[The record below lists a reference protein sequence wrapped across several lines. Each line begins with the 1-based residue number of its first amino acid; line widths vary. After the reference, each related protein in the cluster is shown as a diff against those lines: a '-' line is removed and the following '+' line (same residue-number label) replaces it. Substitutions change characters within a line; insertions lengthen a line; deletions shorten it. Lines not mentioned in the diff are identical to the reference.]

1 MGVETEVREV
11 EVRIV
16 RCDWFTRDAFG
27 GRLDAC
33 DAVTTEFLPDVTE
46 QQGGPVLLNAH
57 WLQLRTGG
65 IKQWY
70 FCSHTHLADW
80 VAGPGAEVL
89 DHGAQSLATKRTRSL
104 T

>member
-1 MGVETEVREV
+1 VGVETEVREV

-16 RCDWFTRDAFG
+16 RCDQFTRAAQG
-27 GRLDAC
+27 EVVRCA
-33 DAVTTEFLPDVTE
+33 AVTTEFLPDVADT
-46 QQGGPVLLNAH
+46 QGGPVLMDAR

-70 FCSHTHLADW
+70 FCSHAHLADW
-80 VAGPGAEVL
+80 VNGPGVDVL
-89 DHGAQSLATKRTRSL
+89 QHGAQPLATKQTRGL